1 MKKIKKALR
10 LNTLVSILLMLS
22 ITVFYAG
29 CSNGEGIDEVVDEVV
44 DEVIDSENSSEQ
56 DKLIVENKMESFM
69 SCMENLE
76 SGQFS
81 QLLLDIYDNVEN
93 DNTSYHDDLSEA
105 FSDLNIAQVFEG
117 LNYPYDL
124 FDFSNHTGTYIY
136 NDALGTWITESAN
149 NVVEILFPIFTNSA
163 SNDLEIR
170 LSDVTQEFIEVIDEG
185 IYIPTSLVLDVFY
198 NSERVFGINIKNVKY
213 EIQDEIPVPTDIDIV
228 IYTNPFTHEIKIDR
242 INSKYFSVHYS
253 LDNGSG
259 CATEIKSDIELL
271 SSDYENLED
280 KDIKSISGYIL
291 INDLK
296 FEYDGNMEYLLGLDD
311 PTTSQINNYVDLSVL
326 ENNTKIGELKLIEET
341 DGDYSVVMV
350 FMDGTEVGLKDFEG
364 IGFEGEY
371 LIDRI
376 EGIISRYTNRLD
388 E

>member
-29 CSNGEGIDEVVDEVV
+29 CSKGEGIDEVVDEVV

-56 DKLIVENKMESFM
+56 DKLVVENKMESFM

-198 NSERVFGINIKNVKY
+198 NSERVFGINIKNIKY

-259 CATEIKSDIELL
+259 CTTEIKSDLELL

>member
-1 MKKIKKALR
+1 MKKIKKTLR

-56 DKLIVENKMESFM
+56 DKLVVENKMESFM

-253 LDNGSG
+253 LDSGSG

-326 ENNTKIGELKLIEET
+326 ENNKKIGELKLIEET

>member
-10 LNTLVSILLMLS
+10 LNTLVSILLILS
-22 ITVFYAG
+22 ITVFYTG
-29 CSNGEGIDEVVDEVV
+29 CSKAEGIDEVV

-56 DKLIVENKMESFM
+56 DKLVVENKMESFM

-124 FDFSNHTGTYIY
+124 FDFSNHSGTYIY
-136 NDALGTWITESAN
+136 NDALGKWITESAN
-149 NVVEILFPIFTNSA
+149 NVVEILFPILTNSA

-213 EIQDEIPVPTDIDIV
+213 EIQDEIPIPTDIDIV

-259 CATEIKSDIELL
+259 CTTEIKSDLELL

-350 FMDGTEVGLKDFEG
+350 FMDGTEVDLKDFDG

>member
-1 MKKIKKALR
+1 MKKIKKTLR
-10 LNTLVSILLMLS
+10 LSTLVSILLMLS

-56 DKLIVENKMESFM
+56 DKLVVENKMESFM

-253 LDNGSG
+253 LDSGSG

>member
-1 MKKIKKALR
+1 MKKIKKTLR

-56 DKLIVENKMESFM
+56 DKLVVENKMESFM

-81 QLLLDIYDNVEN
+81 QLLLDLYDNVEN

-253 LDNGSG
+253 LDSGSG

>member
-1 MKKIKKALR
+1 MKKIKKSPQ
-10 LNTLVSILLMLS
+10 LNILFSILLIFS
-22 ITVFYAG
+22 IAIAYTG
-29 CSNGEGIDEVVDEVV
+29 CSGEEGIDEV
-44 DEVIDSENSSEQ
+44 IDSVNTSEQ
-56 DKLIVENKMESFM
+56 DKLVVENKIESFL
-69 SCMENLE
+69 SCMEGLE
-76 SGQFS
+76 SGQLS
-81 QLLLDIYDNVEN
+81 QLLLDIYDNSEN
-93 DNTSYHDDLSEA
+93 DNATYHDDLIEA
-105 FSDLNIAQVFEG
+105 FSNLNIGQAIEG

-124 FDFSNHTGTYIY
+124 FNFSNHTGTYIY
-136 NDALGTWITESAN
+136 NDALGTWTTESAN
-149 NVVEILFPIFTNSA
+149 NVIEILFPVFTNST

-198 NSERVFGINIKNVKY
+198 NSERVFGVNIKNVKY
-213 EIQDEIPVPTDIDIV
+213 EIQDEIPVPTDIDVV

-242 INSKYFSVHYS
+242 INSKYFSVYYS

-259 CATEIKSDIELL
+259 CATEIKSNLELL

-291 INDLK
+291 LNDLK

-311 PTTSQINNYVDLSVL
+311 PTTTQINNYIDLSVL

-341 DGDYSVVMV
+341 DGDYSVAMV
-350 FMDGTEVGLKDFEG
+350 FMDGTEVDLQDFVG
-364 IGFEGEY
+364 IGFEAEY

>member
-1 MKKIKKALR
+1 M
-10 LNTLVSILLMLS
+10 
-22 ITVFYAG
+22 
-29 CSNGEGIDEVVDEVV
+29 
-44 DEVIDSENSSEQ
+44 
-56 DKLIVENKMESFM
+56 
-69 SCMENLE
+69 
-76 SGQFS
+76 
-81 QLLLDIYDNVEN
+81 
-93 DNTSYHDDLSEA
+93 
-105 FSDLNIAQVFEG
+105 
-117 LNYPYDL
+117 NYPYDL
-124 FDFSNHTGTYIY
+124 FDFSNHSGTYIY
-136 NDALGTWITESAN
+136 NDALGKWITESAN

-253 LDNGSG
+253 LDSGSG

>member
-1 MKKIKKALR
+1 MKKIKKTLR

-56 DKLIVENKMESFM
+56 DKLVVENKMESFM

-253 LDNGSG
+253 LDSGSG